1 MQTTTGGAGKTSGAS
16 VDGEGARYRE
26 PSWITRRLAA
36 IGRTSET
43 VAEHAGGMATLLG
56 KTFLYAVT
64 GRIPVRDIAQQ
75 MYWMGIGSIP
85 IVLVTGMLAGIVTSQ
100 QGGYQFTGS
109 IPLYILGS
117 VVASSIILELGPVLT
132 AVVLIGRVGARI
144 TAELGTMKVS
154 EQIDAMA
161 SLGRDP
167 VRLLVAPRIIA
178 GIISV
183 PVLAAMASAA
193 GLFSGMVAASL
204 TVGLAPENF
213 WFGAQLFWHNW
224 DLFYSMMKALS
235 FGLLIPLVSSHM
247 GLATRGGAEG
257 VGQYTTRSVV
267 TMTLGVLIM
276 DALFPPLLLN

>member
-1 MQTTTGGAGKTSGAS
+1 MQIDTGHRPPGTGAAGAVPS
-16 VDGEGARYRE
+16 PHGAA
-26 PSWITRRLAA
+26 SWGWRRLADV
-36 IGRTSET
+36 GRTAET
-43 VAEHAGGMATLLG
+43 VASHAGGMATLAWRTLVY
-56 KTFLYAVT
+56 TVT
-64 GRIPVRDIAQQ
+64 GRIPLRDVAQQ

-109 IPLYILGS
+109 VPLYILGS
-117 VVASSIILELGPVLT
+117 VVASSIVLELGPVLT

-154 EQIDAMA
+154 EQIDAME

-167 VRLLVAPRIIA
+167 IRILVAPRIIA
-178 GIISV
+178 GVISV
-183 PVLAAMASAA
+183 PVLAAIATAA
-193 GLFSGMVAASL
+193 GLFAGMLAAQW
-204 TVGLAPENF
+204 TAGLAPEGF

-224 DLFYSMMKALS
+224 DLFYSMMKAVS

-247 GLATRGGAEG
+247 GLVTRGGAEG
-257 VGQYTTRSVV
+257 VGSYTTRSVV